1 MQKPEPTL
9 NPSKIERI
17 RSVIARFAENEDSI
31 RELMQTDPRFD
42 ALCEEYATVGNQL
55 DELTRSKYPI
65 ADSQASELQKRR
77 VALEEELLATIEG
90 YRPV

>member
-1 MQKPEPTL
+1 MHKPEPTP

-17 RSVIARFAENEDSI
+17 RSIIARFAENEDSV

-42 ALCEEYATVGNQL
+42 APYEEYAAIGSQL
-55 DELTRSKYPI
+55 DELTRSKSPI

-77 VALEEELLATIEG
+77 VVLEEELLTTIEG
-90 YRPV
+90 HRPI